1 MTDYIVRATA
11 ADSQIR
17 AFAATTREMT
27 EYARK
32 VHEESPVACA
42 ALGRLM
48 TAGAMMGAMMK
59 GDKDLLTLQI
69 RADGPLRGMTVTA
82 DAKGNVKGFA
92 GNPQVMLPP
101 NALGKLDV
109 GGAVGH
115 NKWDQM
121 PPHLRPEKALL
132 GIREALGLFTNLR
145 PAKLYPALKG
155 DCPLREDIVAKGF
168 DIMMVRELT
177 GGIYF
182 GERGRREGKYGEEA
196 YDTECY
202 SKMEVERI
210 ARVAFET
217 ARKRNKNVISIDKAN
232 VLESSRLWRE
242 VVHEVAKDYP
252 DVTLTDMLV
261 DNAAMQLVK
270 NPRQFDVVVTSN
282 MFGDILSDE
291 ASQIT
296 GSIGMLPSASL
307 GATKRGMYE
316 PIHGSAPDI
325 AGQNKA
331 NPIATILSAAMMLRY
346 SFDLMDEAQA
356 IEDAVDAYLNAGYRT
371 ADLAGEGVTPLSCTE
386 CTEKIIALLK

>member
-1 MTDYIVRATA
+1 MDFNI
-11 ADSQIR
+11 
-17 AFAATTREMT
+17 
-27 EYARK
+27 
-32 VHEESPVACA
+32 
-42 ALGRLM
+42 AL
-48 TAGAMMGAMMK
+48 
-59 GDKDLLTLQI
+59 
-69 RADGPLRGMTVTA
+69 LRGDGIGPEIVDSAVAVLQKIGEKFNHKFNCTPYLIGGCAIDAAGVPLPKETVDGCMA
-82 DAKGNVKGFA
+82 SDSV
-92 GNPQVMLPP
+92 L
-101 NALGKLDV
+101 LGAV

-115 NKWDQM
+115 CKWDAM

-145 PAKLYPALKG
+145 PAKLYPALKS

-182 GERGRREGKYGEEA
+182 GERGRRDGKYGAEA

-217 ARKRNKNVISIDKAN
+217 ARKRSKNVISIDKAN

-242 VVHEVAKDYP
+242 VVHEIGKEYP
-252 DVTLTDMLV
+252 DVTITDMLV

-346 SFDLMDEAQA
+346 SFDLMDEAKA
-356 IEDAVDAYLNAGYRT
+356 IEDAVDAFLNAGFRT
-371 ADLAGEGVTPLSCTE
+371 ADLAGEGITPMSTTE
-386 CTEKIIALLK
+386 CTAKIIELIAAASSRR